1 MFYVMNL
8 LLCYILLD
16 VLNIDFMVFIILWL
30 VWELNLFCYIV
41 VIVLD

>member
-1 MFYVMNL
+1 MFNVMNL

-16 VLNIDFMVFIILWL
+16 VVNIDFMVFIILWL

>member
-16 VLNIDFMVFIILWL
+16 VVNIDFMVFIILWL